1 MQTCISFAQ
10 PLQIHEEHP
19 DNIEA
24 LSYLE
29 SMCRDMGRNY
39 EEYSRKLEKLRRSQP
54 AAANTQQAAGPYS
67 CITQLAHFSPTVAM
81 KVSMKTIANFVC
93 GVCCTISCT

>member
-1 MQTCISFAQ
+1 VTA
-10 PLQIHEEHP
+10 LQIHEDHP

-54 AAANTQQAAGPYS
+54 QAASTQQGNTLICLS
-67 CITQLAHFSPTVAM
+67 RVAYG
-81 KVSMKTIANFVC
+81 SGC
-93 GVCCTISCT
+93 